1 VGGAEES
8 RPVIMLVS
16 HDERARTSTGTEV
29 EKRYG
34 ADYQVLVAGS
44 CDEARERLQRLGD
57 DEPVALVLAN
67 TGPDEDPVVPFLA
80 QVRTSHP
87 TARRA
92 VMVRWGDFGRA
103 REVFDALACGEIDHY
118 LVRPEHARDE
128 EFHSSF
134 TQLLEDWMLEH
145 GPAFEAVRII
155 GDSSARSTEL
165 RDGFNRNHIPVRYV
179 DARTEAGEQLLDGLG
194 LTEPRLPVVV
204 LLFTAEPQVLEDPTD
219 VEIADA
225 FGLTRSMSDEDRY
238 DLTVIGAGPAGL
250 AAAVYASSEGL
261 RTLVVEQQAVGGQA
275 GTSSLIRNFPGFP
288 KGVSGG
294 KLAFAAFQQA
304 WSFGATFHFGRAA
317 VGLRADG
324 TDRLV
329 DLSDDTSVRSRAVV
343 IATGVQ
349 YRRLPVPA
357 LEAWEG
363 RGIFYGAATSEAP
376 AMAGRHVCVVGGGN
390 SAGQAAVHLAKF
402 AERVSILVRSA
413 SLAESMSEYLIT
425 LISSTPNIEVLYGRE
440 IVDGGGEEVFDHVV
454 LRDRE
459 TDERDTL
466 ATDGVFVLIGSQPH
480 TDWLQGTLDRDRW
493 GFVLTGADLPGGS
506 FELDRPPFPNE
517 TNMPGVFAVG
527 DVRRGS
533 VKRVASSVGEGA
545 VAIPSVHRWID
556 QVRAMEGVTD

>member
-1 VGGAEES
+1 MSGVDER
-8 RPVIMLVS
+8 RPVIMLVG
-16 HDERARTSTGTEV
+16 HDQAARASVGAEV

-34 ADYQVLVAGS
+34 ADYRVLVAGS
-44 CDEARERLQRLGD
+44 CDEARARLGELGE

-67 TGPDEDPVVPFLA
+67 TGPDEEPVVPFLA

-92 VMVRWGDFGRA
+92 VMVRWGDFERA

-145 GPAFEAVRII
+145 GPAFEAVRVI

-165 RDGFNRNHIPVRYV
+165 RDGFARNHIPVRYV
-179 DARTEAGEQLLDGLG
+179 DAATDAGRSVLEGLG

-204 LLFTAEPQVLEDPTD
+204 LLFTGEPQVLEDPSD

-225 FGLTRSMSDEDRY
+225 FGLTRAMSDEDTY

-261 RTLVVEQQAVGGQA
+261 ETLVVEQQAVGGQA

-324 TDRLV
+324 DDRLV
-329 DLSDDTSVRSRAVV
+329 DLSDDTSVRSRAVIV
-343 IATGVQ
+343 ATGVQ

-357 LEAWEG
+357 LETWEG

-376 AMAGRHVCVVGGGN
+376 AMRGRHVCVVGGGN

-402 AERVSILVRSA
+402 ARRVTMLVRST
-413 SLAESMSEYLIT
+413 SLAASMSEYLIT
-425 LISSTPNIEVLYGRE
+425 LISSTPNIEVVYGHE
-440 IVDGGGEEVFDHVV
+440 IVDGGGQDAFDHVV
-454 LRDRE
+454 LR
-459 TDERDTL
+459 ER
-466 ATDGVFVLIGSQPH
+466 ATDQRHELAVDAVFVLIGSQPH

-506 FELDRPPFPNE
+506 FELERPPFPNE
-517 TNMPGVFAVG
+517 TNLPGVFAVG

-545 VAIPSVHRWID
+545 VSIPSVHRYID
-556 QVRAMEGVTD
+556 QVRAMEGVGS

>member
-1 VGGAEES
+1 MGGGEDR

-16 HDERARTSTGTEV
+16 HDEQARTATGTEV
-29 EKRYG
+29 DKRYG
-34 ADYQVLVAGS
+34 ADYQVLVASS
-44 CDEARERLQRLGD
+44 CDEARRRLQDLGE

-67 TGPDEDPVVPFLA
+67 TGRQEEPVVPFLA
-80 QVRTSHP
+80 QVRTSYP

-92 VMVRWGDFGRA
+92 VMVRWGDFDRA

-145 GPAFEAVRII
+145 GPAFEAVRVI

-165 RDGFNRNHIPVRYV
+165 RDGFSRNHIPVRYV
-179 DARTEAGEQLLDGLG
+179 DARTEAGAQLLDGLG
-194 LTEPRLPVVV
+194 LTDPRLPVVV

-324 TDRLV
+324 DDRLV

-376 AMAGRHVCVVGGGN
+376 AMKGRHVCVVGGGN

-402 AERVSILVRSA
+402 AERVSILVRSP

-425 LISSTPNIEVLYGRE
+425 LIDSTPNIEVLYGRE

-454 LRDRE
+454 VRDRE
-459 TDERDTL
+459 TDERHTL

-480 TDWLQGTLDRDRW
+480 TDWLQGTLERDRW

-517 TNMPGVFAVG
+517 TNLPGVFAVG

-545 VAIPSVHRWID
+545 VAIPSVHRYID
-556 QVRAMEGVTD
+556 QVRALEGAAD

>member
-1 VGGAEES
+1 MGEVEES
-8 RPVIMLVS
+8 RPVILLVS
-16 HDERARTSTGTEV
+16 HDEHARTSTGTEV

-34 ADYQVLVAGS
+34 ADYQVLVADS
-44 CDEARERLQRLGD
+44 IDQARQRLQTLGE

-67 TGPDEDPVVPFLA
+67 TGPEEEPVVPFLA
-80 QVRTSHP
+80 HVRTSHP

-92 VMVRWGDFGRA
+92 VMVRWGDFDRA

-118 LVRPEHARDE
+118 LLRPEHARDE

-134 TQLLEDWMLEH
+134 TQLLEDWMLEY

-155 GDSSARSTEL
+155 GDDSARSTEL

-179 DARTEAGEQLLDGLG
+179 DAHTEAGQQLLDGLG
-194 LTEPRLPVVV
+194 LTDPRLPVVV

-288 KGVSGG
+288 KGVSGA

-324 TDRLV
+324 DDRLV
-329 DLSDDTSVRSRAVV
+329 DLSDDTAVRSRAVV

-349 YRRLPVPA
+349 YRRLPVPT

-440 IVDGGGEEVFDHVV
+440 IVDGGGEKVFDHVI

-459 TDERDTL
+459 TDERHEL

-556 QVRAMEGVTD
+556 QVRALQGGAD